1 MAKLLKLRR
10 GTTSQHGSF
19 TGAEGEVTIDTT
31 KDTAVVHD
39 GSTAGGTPLA
49 KEDLTNVSSS
59 TIAGRLSNDSIAP
72 SKIGA
77 GTLPSDVTIASINIV
92 DGSIVNSDLNAG
104 AGITSGKLAATGV
117 SAGSY
122 GSSSAIPIVTV
133 NAQGQVTAA
142 STTAIDSTTIANGT
156 SNVAVANNGDITTT
170 RSGTAR
176 LVVDNQGVDV
186 TGTLDVTGQIGS
198 GNLTISSSVPS
209 VTFTDNNN
217 NPDYKISANSGA
229 FQIEDT
235 TNSANRLIVNSDGH
249 VDIPGNL
256 DVGAGLDVTGDISA
270 TGTLGSGNITVTSNN
285 PQVAF
290 VDSSANP
297 DYYIRNDNG
306 VLKFH
311 DSTNSANRLLINTD
325 GHVDVTGN
333 LDVGAGVDVTGNI
346 TCSGTV
352 DGVDIA
358 ARNTLFGGLTS
369 SSGVLSN
376 GVTATTQAQSDN
388 STKVSTTAYV
398 RTAISEAQA
407 FPSGTKMI
415 FNQTSAPTGWTKQ
428 TSGVDNKALRVVS
441 GTVGSGG
448 NQSFGTIFASRNLT
462 ANAGNTTQSG
472 NVSVS
477 VANATQGGNIS
488 VGNTTAG
495 GNVTISS
502 VSTSGSVNSH
512 TLSTNEMPSHAH
524 QTYRTGSNSN
534 LSGGTA
540 VAVGANTGQGGN
552 RIGPYYG
559 AQVFDWPLAQGGGGG
574 HSHGFTGSSH
584 SHNGSLSGTAH
595 NHNASFSGSAH
606 NHNANASFSG
616 SAHNHSISINNLD
629 MQVQYLDVIIASK
642 D

>member
-19 TGAEGEVTIDTT
+19 TGAEGEVTIDTS

-49 KEDLTNVSSS
+49 KEDMSNVSSS
-59 TIAGRLSNDSIAP
+59 NIAGRLSNDSIAT
-72 SKIGA
+72 SKIAAGA
-77 GTLPSDVTIASINIV
+77 LPSDVTVASANLVDGTIVNADIASNAAIA
-92 DGSIVNSDLNAG
+92 GTKLENS
-104 AGITSGKLAATGV
+104 GV
-117 SAGSY
+117 TAGSY

-133 NAQGQVTAA
+133 DAQGLVTAA

-270 TGTLGSGNITVTSNN
+270 TGTIASSNITISNDA
-285 PQVAF
+285 PSLYF
-290 VDSSANP
+290 TEGDANP
-297 DYYIRNDNG
+297 DYQLLVNG
-306 VLKFH
+306 GQFRVY
-311 DSTNSANRLLINTD
+311 DVTNTANRLVVNTD
-325 GHVDVTGN
+325 GHVDVAGN

-346 TCSGTV
+346 TVTGTV

-358 ARNTLFGGLTS
+358 AFK
-369 SSGVLSN
+369 
-376 GVTATTQAQSDN
+376 TAFD
-388 STKVSTTAYV
+388 
-398 RTAISEAQA
+398 EA
-407 FPSGTKMI
+407 FPSGTKML
-415 FNQTSAPTGWTKQ
+415 FQQTSAPTGWTKV

-441 GTVGSGG
+441 GTAGSGG
-448 NQSFGTIFASRNLT
+448 NQTFGTVFATRNIT
-462 ANAGNTTQSG
+462 ANASNTTTTGSIA
-472 NVSVS
+472 
-477 VANATQGGNIS
+477 VANATQGGNIT
-488 VGNTTAG
+488 VANTTAG
-495 GNVTISS
+495 GNVSISS
-502 VSTSGSVNSH
+502 VSTSGNVNSH
-512 TLSTNEMPSHAH
+512 TLSTNEMPSHNH
-524 QTYRTGSNSN
+524 RTYMGPKNNSN
-534 LSGGTA
+534 NLQGDQP
-540 VAVGANTGQGGN
+540 GANLVYINNGGS
-552 RIGPYYG
+552 RLGPFYS
-559 AQVFDWPLAQGGGGG
+559 ATIQSFPLSDGGGGG

-584 SHNGSLSGTAH
+584 SHTGTLSGTAH
-595 NHNASFSGSAH
+595 NHNATFSGSAHSHGATFSGSAH
-606 NHNANASFSG
+606 NHN
-616 SAHNHSISINNLD
+616 ISVNNLD